1 MAQFMRLLP
10 NELQIMILVEYEWN
24 MSCGVKSVQ

>member
-1 MAQFMRLLP
+1 MAQFMRLLQ

-24 MSCGVKSVQ
+24 MSLGVKSVQ